1 MANFY
6 NLLGIDESA
15 NQTEIRA
22 AYKRQA
28 MQYHPDRN
36 AGDKEAEEMFKNI
49 NEAYHVLSD
58 PVKKARYDARL
69 NSALLSFEEQYW
81 HEMRKVKFWQWQ
93 QARQARYRIDKNYF
107 KIQALAFLVFII
119 MAGFCFGIIHTIN
132 YFIELKHARHWN
144 ENGELLKQANTLFLQ
159 KHFDEAFGVIN
170 NTRKNDP
177 FDFRFRAAH
186 DSLVNE
192 LRMQARERYDKK
204 EFKEASYYYEILKHH
219 ELPIR
224 AETLERIATCQYHL
238 GRFDDSILAMKHLY
252 NQQPWNLQLIYW
264 IGLTNLEKL
273 DNKKEALYY
282 FTLGKKLFKKNLSSR
297 YGDAFEVV
305 MNPEDVP
312 EIYYEIFMAR
322 ARTNVAL
329 KNYEEA
335 LKDCNWTVYLR
346 RSNPEPFAL
355 RAEVKAASGKLT
367 EICTDIAEAMRL
379 GANISSLEGK
389 YCH

>member
-58 PVKKARYDARL
+58 PIKKARYDARL
-69 NSALLSFEEQYW
+69 NSALHSFEEEYW
-81 HEMRKVKFWQWQ
+81 REMRRVKFWQWQ
-93 QARQARYRIDKNYF
+93 QAQQSGYRIDKNYF
-107 KIQALAFLVFII
+107 KIQGLAFLVFII

-132 YFIELKHARHWN
+132 YFIEQKQVRHWN

-170 NTRKNDP
+170 STREKDP
-177 FDFRFRAAH
+177 FDFRFRVAH

-192 LRMQARERYDKK
+192 LRALAKQQYGRRN
-204 EFKEASYYYEILKHH
+204 FKEASYYYEILKHH

-224 AETLERIATCQYHL
+224 SETLEHIATCQYHL
-238 GRFDDSILAMKHLY
+238 GLFDESILSMKHLH

-264 IGLTNLEKL
+264 IGLTNLDKL
-273 DNKKEALYY
+273 DNKKEALHY

-297 YGDAFEVV
+297 YGAAFEVV
-305 MNPEDVP
+305 MNPDDVP
-312 EIYYEIFMAR
+312 EIYYEIFVAR
-322 ARTNVAL
+322 ARTNLAL

-335 LKDCNWTVYLR
+335 LKDGNWIVYLR
-346 RSNPEPFAL
+346 RSNSESFAL
-355 RAEVKAASGKLT
+355 RAKIKAESGKLT
-367 EICTDIAEAMRL
+367 EICPDIYEAQRL
-379 GANISSLEGK
+379 GADVTSLQIK
-389 YCH
+389 YCR